1 MIANLSPAMSHYQDT
16 YNTLNFAAKSR
27 KIVNKPVVNSVTG
40 NLILAFFSFSFLF
53 FSVLSKSLIYIYIY
67 YYKLLL

>member
-40 NLILAFFSFSFLF
+40 NLILSFLFFSFLF
-53 FSVLSKSLIYIYIY
+53 FSFLSYSRSLMYITTSCSC
-67 YYKLLL
+67 K

>member
-40 NLILAFFSFSFLF
+40 NLILSFL
-53 FSVLSKSLIYIYIY
+53 SYSRSLMYITTSCSC
-67 YYKLLL
+67 K